1 MGKGL
6 QFLMFGTIM
15 NFNDASPFEI
25 DINVVILSHFDVK
38 SFLIFT
44 ILPPKGIVVFK
55 FVKYFGVAF

>member
-1 MGKGL
+1 
-6 QFLMFGTIM
+6 MFGTIM

-44 ILPPKGIVVFK
+44 ILPPRGIVVFK